1 MQRCTRRSTFTAK
14 ASNASIQEHFSLSPT
29 VILNQATRPK
39 FHELP
44 FLHVIPNQLSSKT
57 EEQYRKIVFVNWT
70 EQPAFSKHGLVLET
84 EKFWVGVRQN
94 ESFRDLANYVFTCL
108 TTHVSNAV
116 VERMFSLVTN
126 IKTKPRNRLQL
137 STLEA
142 IVRIRSDMIVANK
155 CCREFI
161 VTKSMI
167 QLFDSKNLYA
177 STPKA
182 STSKATSTDIGV
194 DQKKRGKKMFYLCFY
209 RYCKR
214 KQPPT

>member
-1 MQRCTRRSTFTAK
+1 MPASRNTFQNHAK
-14 ASNASIQEHFSLSPT
+14 LSPT

-44 FLHVIPNQLSSKT
+44 FLHVIPNQLLSKT

-94 ESFRDLANYVFTCL
+94 ESFRDLANYVLTCL
-108 TTHVSNAV
+108 TTPVSNAV

-137 STLEA
+137 SILEA
-142 IVRIRSDMIVANK
+142 IVRIRSDMIIANK

-167 QLFDSKNLYA
+167 QLFDSKTLYA

-182 STSKATSTDIGV
+182 SSSKATSTDIGV
-194 DQKKRGKKMFYLCFY
+194 DQREEGKEDVYLCFY
-209 RYCKR
+209 R
-214 KQPPT
+214 